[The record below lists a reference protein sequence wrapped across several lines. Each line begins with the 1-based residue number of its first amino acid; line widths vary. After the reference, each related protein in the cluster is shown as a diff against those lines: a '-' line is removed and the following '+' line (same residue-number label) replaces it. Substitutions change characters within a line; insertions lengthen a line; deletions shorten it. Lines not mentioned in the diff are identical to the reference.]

1 MTITN
6 RKPTKLAKTVIPIR
20 GMHCASCVGRVE
32 RAMADV
38 EGVAD
43 AQVSLATSDATI
55 EYDPEQTKLDE
66 VVNAVERSGYSAHL
80 PDDQAEGGVHGD
92 FWIELETQV
101 KQWRRRVWIGVILIV
116 CLLIASSLP
125 TIARFVLPT
134 VLDWI
139 QVGISIQFT
148 STLRFIIDLT
158 RPAQLLIGSLLFLYV
173 GAPFLAGALRQLR
186 HLNLNMDTL
195 IALGI
200 TVAYGHGV
208 YQVLLG
214 MPGTIVFLDVGMIA
228 VFVSFG
234 RYLELKAR
242 RQASGAIQRLLSLT
256 PPVATII
263 DDGQHIPRPIA
274 DIHPGQTIL
283 IRPGERIP
291 LDATVL
297 TGTSKTDESW
307 LTGESRR
314 RVKTGGDQIY
324 AGSLNIDGALTA
336 KVLAGSNDSYLARIV
351 ELVRQAQCSKANV
364 ERFADRAAFW
374 FVPVVLVIAI
384 VTLVV
389 WGLIA
394 GDWTMGITSAVAV
407 TVVSCP
413 CALGLATPT
422 AIMAACQR
430 GAQDGILIKDAQAL
444 ETAGRLSC
452 VLLDK
457 TGTVTHGVATVLRAD
472 PVNGATADQ
481 TNDWLRLAAGAEQQS
496 NHPLAVAIVAHAQEI
511 GIELPTAESLQ
522 AILGEGVQAVV
533 EGRTVLVGN
542 ERLLRRFH
550 VPISTAAETTNK
562 RSPNKTVQIAIDGQ
576 HLGQL
581 TLSSTTDPQGKTSI
595 ARLRKLGL
603 VTMIVSGDETA
614 ITEEVGQEIG
624 VDQVHSELKPD
635 DKYNLVKKM
644 QATGHVVAMVG
655 DGINDAPALV
665 AADLGIAIGSGA
677 DVALESA
684 DIVLTRPDFKHV
696 VTTVQLARATLRTIR
711 QNLVW
716 AVVYNICLI
725 PLAAGVFV
733 PLTRFVPWFWLMF
746 GKLSLPPSLAA
757 GAMAASS
764 LSVVLNSFRLANR
777 RDF

>member
-1 MTITN
+1 
-6 RKPTKLAKTVIPIR
+6 
-20 GMHCASCVGRVE
+20 MHCASCVSRVE
-32 RAMADV
+32 RAVADV
-38 EGVAD
+38 KGIAS
-43 AQVSLATSDATI
+43 AQVSLTTGDATI
-55 EYDPEQTKLDE
+55 EYDPEQAKLEE
-66 VVNAVERSGYSAHL
+66 VVNAVERSGYSANL
-80 PDDQAEGGVHGD
+80 PADQAASSDHGD

-101 KQWRRRVWIGVILIV
+101 KQWRRRVWIGLALLA
-116 CLLIASSLP
+116 CLLIAASLP

-134 VLDWI
+134 ILDWFR
-139 QVGISIQFT
+139 VGISIQFMSAL
-148 STLRFIIDLT
+148 STIARLT
-158 RPAQLLIGSLLFLYV
+158 RPAQLLAGSFLIFYV

-208 YQVLLG
+208 YEVLFG
-214 MPGTIVFLDVGMIA
+214 MPGTIVFLDVGMIV

-242 RQASGAIQRLLSLT
+242 KQASGAIRRLLSLT
-256 PPVATII
+256 PPVATLI
-263 DDGQHIPRPIA
+263 DDGQHITRPIA
-274 DIHPGQTIL
+274 DVHPGQNIL

-291 LDATVL
+291 LDAVVL
-297 TGTSKTDESW
+297 TGTSSTDESW

-314 RVKTGGDQIY
+314 PAKAAGDQVY

-336 KVLAGSNDSYLARIV
+336 EVLAGSNDSYLARII
-351 ELVRQAQCSKANV
+351 ELVRQAQCSKASV
-364 ERFADRAAFW
+364 QRFADRAAFW
-374 FVPVVLVIAI
+374 FVPIVLLIAT
-384 VTLVV
+384 VTLLV
-389 WGLIA
+389 WGLIV
-394 GDWTMGITSAVAV
+394 GNWSVGITSAVAV

-472 PVNGATADQ
+472 PVNGALDKS
-481 TNDWLRLAAGAEQQS
+481 NDWLRLAAGAERQS
-496 NHPLAVAIVAHAQEI
+496 NHPLAVAIVAHAQQA
-511 GIELPTAESLQ
+511 GIELPSAESLQ

-533 EGRTVLVGN
+533 EGRSVLVGN
-542 ERLLRRFH
+542 ERLLRRFR
-550 VPISTAAETTNK
+550 VPITVAAETTNK
-562 RSPNKTVQIAIDGQ
+562 RSAEKTVHIAIDGQ
-576 HLGQL
+576 HVGQL
-581 TLSSTTDPQGKTSI
+581 TLSSTTDPQGKASI
-595 ARLRKLGL
+595 ARLRKIGL

-624 VDQVHSELKPD
+624 VDQVHGEFKPD

-644 QATGHVVAMVG
+644 QAAGHVVAMVG

-684 DIVLTRPDFKHV
+684 DIVLTRPDFKYV

-711 QNLVW
+711 QNLAW
-716 AVVYNICLI
+716 AVVYNLCLI

-733 PLTRFVPWFWLMF
+733 PLTRFVPWAWVIF
-746 GKLSLPPSLAA
+746 GTLSLPPSLAA
-757 GAMAASS
+757 AAMAASS
-764 LSVVLNSFRLANR
+764 LSVVLNSVRLATR